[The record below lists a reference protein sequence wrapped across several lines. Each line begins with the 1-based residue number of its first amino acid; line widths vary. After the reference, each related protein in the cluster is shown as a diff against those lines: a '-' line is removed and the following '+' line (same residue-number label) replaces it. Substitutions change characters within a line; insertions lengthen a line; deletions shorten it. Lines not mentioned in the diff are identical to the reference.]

1 MKKTGICGAGTM
13 GATMAHMKLIRD
25 LYESGHYGVKNG
37 QGFYDYS
44 GEKAAEAVKIRN
56 QKYAD
61 VKECLDKWE
70 E

>member
-1 MKKTGICGAGTM
+1 MKKIGICGAGTM
-13 GATMAHMKLIRD
+13 GATMAQIFAEKG
-25 LYESGHYGVKNG
+25 YETWMWGI
-37 QGFYDYS
+37 YDYS
-44 GEKAAEAVKIRN
+44 GEKAAEAVKICN